1 MIWAKRFLLIA
12 GALALLTAGASA
24 GSQFSKVGSVGA
36 QFLKLGVGARYT
48 ALGEAAVATVNDG
61 YALYWNPGAL
71 GWLQDSHLE
80 FTNIQWVEGVNLN
93 YVSYAK
99 PTDFGSLAASVTAMT
114 SGNIEVTTVD
124 RPDGTGDFYST
135 SSYAITLGYAKRMT
149 DFFAVGVSAKWVTE
163 RISEE
168 TSRGIAFDFGT
179 LLYPGYNNL
188 RIGMNISNLGPE
200 LKFSGPE
207 LNFNYDPAPDNSSY
221 DPASA
226 TYSVEAY
233 DLPLMFR
240 IGVAYDIAY
249 GANNRVTLVAEA
261 RDPADNEQQGSV
273 GTEVAFAE
281 TFFLR
286 GGWKFNYA
294 EESWT
299 VGGGVDLGIWSNT
312 NLTLN
317 YAYADFGQLSNVHR
331 FSFGFRF

>member
-1 MIWAKRFLLIA
+1 MNWAKNFLLIV
-12 GALALLTAGASA
+12 GALALLAGGATAGD
-24 GSQFSKVGSVGA
+24 FSKVGSVGA

-48 ALGEAAVATVNDG
+48 ALGEAAVASVNDG

-71 GWLQDSHLE
+71 GWLQHSHLE

-93 YVSYAK
+93 YVSYAR
-99 PTDFGSLAASVTAMT
+99 PTDFGSIAASVTALT
-114 SGNIEVTTVD
+114 SGDIEVTTVD

-135 SSYAITLGYAKRMT
+135 SSYAITLGYAKQMT
-149 DFFAVGVSAKWVTE
+149 DFFSVGVSAKYVTE

-168 TSRGIAFDFGT
+168 EASGVAFDFGT
-179 LLYPGYNNL
+179 VLYPGYNNL

-200 LKFSGPE
+200 MKFSGPE
-207 LNFNYDPAPDNSSY
+207 LNFNYDPDPNNSSY
-221 DPASA
+221 DPAKA
-226 TYSVEAY
+226 TYSVESY

-249 GANNRVTLVAEA
+249 GDASRVTLMAEA

-286 GGWKFNYA
+286 GGWKFNYI
-294 EESWT
+294 EESWS
-299 VGGGVDLGIWSNT
+299 VGGGLDLAVWQDT
-312 NLTLN
+312 DLTLN
-317 YAYADFGQLSNVHR
+317 YAFADFGRLSETHR
-331 FSFGFRF
+331 FSLGFRF